1 MMRSKVFLMKWKSF
15 FTTCCSAAICLA
27 LLTGCS
33 STNLAASADLSYTQ
47 SDIGTLSVPSDVQ
60 VVGLGEASHGAAQY
74 HQMKAEVFK
83 ALVKNNGCR
92 TFIIEGDFGGALKVD
107 RYINGGS
114 GTAEEAVAEIGFA
127 IYRTREMAD
136 LVEWMRSYNENVSS
150 EKALHFYG
158 MDVQRFDNNKEYLF
172 SVLDQTHPELSAE
185 YAGSLA
191 RLTDE
196 NRNSLDET
204 SLNRA
209 KESVSELIDKLDAV
223 ETDITDRLGQPVFD
237 FARECAKTIYACCE
251 LQLSDNYNAARDR
264 YMYEKTEWFLQH
276 GDHTVLF
283 INGHNGHIGKTSVAG
298 YTCLGELLSENLGG
312 RYYSIGTDARKT
324 QFNSQMGNGEFEVVE
339 VSSTNDLN
347 RQFPASGS
355 GQYYFIDFASASS
368 DETWAQILNSKQAM
382 TTLNVS
388 LSGMAKLLK
397 TAYTVNIIPQDTFD
411 GMIVFQS
418 VAPSTILSK

>member
-1 MMRSKVFLMKWKSF
+1 MMRSKVFIMKRKRF
-15 FTTCCSAAICLA
+15 FTVCFSAAICLA

-33 STNLAASADLSYTQ
+33 NTKTVSADLSYTQ

-60 VVGLGEASHGAAQY
+60 IVGLGEASHGASQY

-83 ALVKNNGCR
+83 ALAENNGCR

-107 RYINGGS
+107 RYINGGN

-136 LVEWMRSYNENVSS
+136 LVEWMRSYNENVSR

-158 MDVQRFDNNKEYLF
+158 MDIQRFDNNKEYLF

-204 SLNRA
+204 TLNSA

-237 FARECAKTIYACCE
+237 LARECAKTIYAYCE

-276 GDHTVLF
+276 GDNTVLF

-298 YTCLGELLSENLGG
+298 YTCLGELLSESLGD

-324 QFNSQMGNGEFEVVE
+324 QFNSQMDSGEFEVVE
-339 VSSTNDLN
+339 VSSANDLN
-347 RQFPASGS
+347 RQFPASDS
-355 GQYYFIDFASASS
+355 GQYYFIDFASASA
-368 DETWAQILNSKQAM
+368 DETWAQILSRKQTM

-388 LSGMAKLLK
+388 LSGLGKLLK

-411 GMIVFQS
+411 AMIVFQS
-418 VAPSTILSK
+418 VTPSTILSK